1 MHRGAVFFVEKSG
14 ITDGRGTMKP
24 VPTKKKGVGKAIV
37 FALFLAAMIVLF
49 RYTPVREYISPDYLQ
64 SLVKSF
70 GPWGPLIFVLLY
82 AGGICLFLP
91 ATLFTG
97 LGALLFGTFYGFLY
111 NELGAMLG
119 ASLAFFIGR
128 YLGRDFAAG
137 LIGDRLKKYD
147 ERIAANGFATV
158 LYLRLIFFPFTPLN
172 FGMGL
177 TRVTFREYFF
187 GTLLGI
193 IAGGFVLTFFFATLA
208 EVWKSGD
215 WWQLASWKSF
225 LSVALFVASFFIPW
239 AIRKIKPEGAF

>member
-1 MHRGAVFFVEKSG
+1 
-14 ITDGRGTMKP
+14 MKP
-24 VPTKKKGVGKAIV
+24 VMAEQKGVGKAVV
-37 FALFLAAMIVLF
+37 FALFLAGMIALF
-49 RYTPVREYISPDYLQ
+49 RFTPVREYISPDYLQ
-64 SLVKSF
+64 GLVNSF
-70 GPWGPLIFVLLY
+70 GPWGPLVFVLLY

-97 LGALLFGTFYGFLY
+97 LGALLFGTLYGFLY

-147 ERIAANGFATV
+147 DRIAANGFATV
-158 LYLRLIFFPFTPLN
+158 LYLRLVFFPFTPLN

-187 GTLLGI
+187 GTLFGI

-208 EVWKSGD
+208 EVWRSGD
-215 WWQLASWKSF
+215 WWQLMRWKAFFS
-225 LSVALFVASFFIPW
+225 LALFVGSFFIPRL
-239 AIRKIKPEGAF
+239 IRKIKPGGAG

>member
-1 MHRGAVFFVEKSG
+1 
-14 ITDGRGTMKP
+14 MKP
-24 VPTKKKGVGKAIV
+24 GKTPGKGIGKAVV

-49 RYTPVREYISPDYLQ
+49 RFTPVREYISPDYLQ
-64 SLVKSF
+64 SLVNSF
-70 GPWGPLIFVLLY
+70 GPWGPLVFVLLY

-97 LGALLFGTFYGFLY
+97 LGALLFGTLYGFLY

-137 LIGDRLKKYD
+137 LIGDRLKQYD
-147 ERIAANGFATV
+147 DRIAANGFATV

-177 TRVTFREYFF
+177 TRVTFKEYFF
-187 GTLLGI
+187 GTLFGI
-193 IAGGFVLTFFFATLA
+193 LAGGFVLTFFFATLA
-208 EVWKSGD
+208 EVWRSGD
-215 WWQLASWKSF
+215 WWQLLSWKTAFS
-225 LSVALFVASFFIPW
+225 LALFVSSFFIPKL
-239 AIRKIKPEGAF
+239 IRKFKPEGTG

>member
-1 MHRGAVFFVEKSG
+1 MRPGKTSG
-14 ITDGRGTMKP
+14 
-24 VPTKKKGVGKAIV
+24 KGIGKAIV

-49 RYTPVREYISPDYLQ
+49 RFTPVREYISPDYLQ
-64 SLVKSF
+64 SLVNSF
-70 GPWGPLIFVLLY
+70 GPWAPLVFVLLY

-97 LGALLFGTFYGFLY
+97 LGALLFGTFQGFLY
-111 NELGAMLG
+111 NELGALLG

-147 ERIAANGFATV
+147 DRIAANGFATV

-177 TRVTFREYFF
+177 TRVTFKDYFF
-187 GTLLGI
+187 GTLFGI
-193 IAGGFVLTFFFATLA
+193 LAGGFVLTFFFATLA
-208 EVWKSGD
+208 EVWRSGD
-215 WWQLASWKSF
+215 WWQLVSWKTLFS
-225 LSVALFVASFFIPW
+225 LALFVGSFFIPTL
-239 AIRKIKPEGAF
+239 IRKFKPEGTG

>member
-1 MHRGAVFFVEKSG
+1 V
-14 ITDGRGTMKP
+14 KP
-24 VPTKKKGVGKAIV
+24 ARNEKKGVGKAIV
-37 FALFLAAMIVLF
+37 FALFLAAMIALF
-49 RYTPVREYISPDYLQ
+49 RFTPAREYISPGYLQ
-64 SLVKSF
+64 RLVHSF
-70 GPWGPLIFVLLY
+70 GPWGPLAFVLLY

-97 LGALLFGTFYGFLY
+97 IGALLFGTLHGFLY

-119 ASLAFFIGR
+119 ASLAFYIGR

-137 LIGDRLKKYD
+137 LIGDRLKQYD
-147 ERIAANGFATV
+147 DRIAANGFATV

-187 GTLLGI
+187 GTLFGI

-208 EVWKSGD
+208 EVWRSGD
-215 WWQLASWKSF
+215 WWRLMSWKTVFS
-225 LSVALFVASFFIPW
+225 LALFVGSFFIPKV
-239 AIRKIKPEGAF
+239 IRKIQPEGAPHA

>member
-1 MHRGAVFFVEKSG
+1 
-14 ITDGRGTMKP
+14 MKP
-24 VPTKKKGVGKAIV
+24 VTVPKKGVGKAIV
-37 FALFLAAMIVLF
+37 LTLFLAGMVVLF
-49 RYTPVREYISPDYLQ
+49 RFTPARQYISPDYLQ
-64 SLVKSF
+64 ELVNSF
-70 GPWGPLIFVLLY
+70 GPWGPVVFVLLY

-97 LGALLFGTFYGFLY
+97 LGALLFGTLYGFLY

-147 ERIAANGFATV
+147 DRIAANGFATV

-177 TRVTFREYFF
+177 TRVTFKEYFF
-187 GTLLGI
+187 GTLFGI
-193 IAGGFVLTFFFATLA
+193 IAGGFVLTFFFATLGEA
-208 EVWKSGD
+208 WKSGD
-215 WWQLASWKSF
+215 WGQLLSWKAFFS
-225 LSVALFVASFFIPW
+225 LALFVGSFFIPRL
-239 AIRKIKPEGAF
+239 IRKIKPDSAF